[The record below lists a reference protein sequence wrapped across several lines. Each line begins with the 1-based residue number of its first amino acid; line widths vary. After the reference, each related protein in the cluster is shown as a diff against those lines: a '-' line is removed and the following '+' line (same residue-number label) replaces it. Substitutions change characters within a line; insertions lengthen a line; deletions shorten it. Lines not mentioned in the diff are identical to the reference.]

1 MLSPNSTGMAP
12 ARPSRHPPSGP
23 GRAAACCST
32 AMVAELLCTT
42 RVMPSPASRPRPGRC
57 RTWAIHCRNTGPAA
71 NGSMASAMTA
81 MPSNS
86 RPNANSACP
95 AACRRPRP
103 ANQSSSPATSSRYR
117 ASSSRKASNCAVTVV
132 PMLAPNTTGTARC
145 RVSSP
150 APTRPSTSTVTAEL
164 LCTTAVTAAPVST
177 PASGWAVSRARACR
191 RVSPAA
197 CCKASVRVSI
207 LYKKSAAPPNN
218 CRIIH
223 KRCSMPDAPFA
234 LCVCGTQTFV
244 NFCETIPAGGC
255 NPACKSLLLSSV
267 NS

>member
-1 MLSPNSTGMAP
+1 MLNLDYRD
-12 ARPSRHPPSGP
+12 ARPIYEQVRDGLRRLMVTGVIREGEKLPSV
-23 GRAAACCST
+23 RA
-32 AMVAELLCTT
+32 L
-42 RVMPSPASRPRPGRC
+42 
-57 RTWAIHCRNTGPAA
+57 
-71 NGSMASAMTA
+71 
-81 MPSNS
+81 
-86 RPNANSACP
+86 
-95 AACRRPRP
+95 
-103 ANQSSSPATSSRYR
+103 
-117 ASSSRKASNCAVTVV
+117 ASS
-132 PMLAPNTTGTARC
+132 LAINPNTIQRAYESLEAEGYVCSVPGKGSFAAPHTGVDQGR
-145 RVSSP
+145 RDSLLG
-150 APTRPSTSTVTAEL
+150 RFDTVTAEL

-197 CCKASVRVSI
+197 CCKASVRVSM

-255 NPACKSLLLSSV
+255 NPACKRLLLSSV